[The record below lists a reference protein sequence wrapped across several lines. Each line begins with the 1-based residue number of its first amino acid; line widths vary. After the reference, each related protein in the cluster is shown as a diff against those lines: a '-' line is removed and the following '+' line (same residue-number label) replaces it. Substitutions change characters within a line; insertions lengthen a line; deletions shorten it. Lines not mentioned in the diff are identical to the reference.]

1 MKTMMELLISL
12 QRVEHS
18 MQVARQRRQL
28 TPLET
33 RHGEHYLNLVR
44 EIVPAEALVH
54 YDRMK
59 TTAADLL
66 DTPELFAMAVLLAT
80 YGSLSP
86 QQRKEFVNHF
96 ATQPCPQPSG
106 NGHEDNRPASVRNR
120 SAKATRRQLTA
131 GK

>member
-28 TPLET
+28 TPLEI
-33 RHGEHYLNLVR
+33 RDGEHYLNLVR
-44 EIVPAEALVH
+44 EIIPAEALVH

-66 DTPELFAMAVLLAT
+66 DTPELFAMAVLLET
-80 YGSLSP
+80 YSSLSP

-96 ATQPCPQPSG
+96 ATQPCPQSSG
-106 NGHEDNRPASVRNR
+106 NGHEHTPASVRNR

>member
-80 YGSLSP
+80 YRSLSP
-86 QQRKEFVNHF
+86 QHRKEFANHF
-96 ATQPCPQPSG
+96 ATQPSG

>member
-1 MKTMMELLISL
+1 MELLISL

-28 TPLET
+28 TPLEA

-44 EIVPAEALVH
+44 EIIPAEALVH

-66 DTPELFAMAVLLAT
+66 GTPELFAMAVLVAT

-86 QQRKEFVNHF
+86 QQRKEFANHF
-96 ATQPCPQPSG
+96 ATQPCPQSFG

-120 SAKATRRQLTA
+120 SANATRRQLTA

>member
-28 TPLET
+28 TPLES
-33 RHGEHYLNLVR
+33 RHSDHYLTLVR
-44 EIVPAEALVH
+44 EIIPAEALVH

-66 DTPELFAMAVLLAT
+66 ETPELFAMAVLVST

-86 QQRKEFVNHF
+86 QQRKEFANHF
-96 ATQPCPQPSG
+96 AQPCPHSSG
-106 NGHEDNRPASVRNR
+106 NGHEDDRPASVRNR